1 MNDAVVESDGV
12 LCALSE
18 EESGGSCGEEEVP
31 VSGDELD
38 DKAME
43 KGGNKK
49 PRLQGLYR
57 PPTHSELQALKE
69 TQELFKSNLMKLQVS
84 FPSPSL

>member
-1 MNDAVVESDGV
+1 MESDAD
-12 LCALSE
+12 LAA
-18 EESGGSCGEEEVP
+18 EESEVP

-38 DKAME
+38 GPVE
-43 KGGNKK
+43 QGSNKK

-69 TQELFKSNLMKLQVS
+69 TQELFKSNLMKLQVNPHIPVAEGCGS
-84 FPSPSL
+84 KRVFHVA